1 MSKIGKIAKCSGCR
15 QEKPIFSELDDS
27 RGDKLVYCENCVK
40 YNHEK
45 IKCERCGQV
54 LLHQELQIIFL
65 NIIARYSTK
74 YFMKVALGVTSCI
87 SSTLIVFRQVE
98 RKLFFIVCK

>member
-54 LLHQELQIIFL
+54 LLHQEL
-65 NIIARYSTK
+65 ADH
-74 YFMKVALGVTSCI
+74 
-87 SSTLIVFRQVE
+87 
-98 RKLFFIVCK
+98 LFEYHSEI